1 MIRAKQIRI
10 LRQPTNARTTYPL
23 ILLTL
28 AAAILPLS
36 MANAADYLFNNS
48 TSNEVGGSP
57 QTLSLTPGG
66 TVSLSLQVSLGPG
79 ESTSAVDYWLT
90 QFSGA
95 PPGMFSI
102 IARDYTGS
110 SFPDPSATNAQA
122 TTNADAFNNSTGA
135 PGGDGTAD
143 NLINPRNGPDLGS
156 STTGGTVTNGIF
168 QIANYTLQI
177 SPSASGLYNLRTFD
191 YAGFGVNDV
200 TPGAQASININ
211 MIPEPAAWSLL
222 GLGGLGSFGL
232 TWLRARRKA

>member
-1 MIRAKQIRI
+1 MKTKYIITA
-10 LRQPTNARTTYPL
+10 
-23 ILLTL
+23 L

-48 TSNEVGGSP
+48 TANEVGGSP
-57 QTLSLTPGG
+57 ATLTAAPGG
-66 TVSLSLQVSLGPG
+66 TVSFSLQVALGA
-79 ESTSAVDYWLT
+79 ESTSAVDYWMT

-102 IARDYTGS
+102 TTRDYTGS
-110 SFPDPSATNAQA
+110 TFPDPSATNAQA
-122 TTNADAFNNSTGA
+122 TTAADAFNNSTGA

-156 STTGGTVTNGIF
+156 STTGGSVTSGTF
-168 QIANYTLQI
+168 QIANYTLTI

-211 MIPEPAAWSLL
+211 VIPEPATWSLM
-222 GLGGLGSFGL
+222 GLGGLASVGL
-232 TWLRARRKA
+232 TWLRARRKTA